1 MFRVRQVFL
10 MLESD
15 HNPPQIMIC
24 SMLWS
29 LVWSLVMVWSVVW
42 SVVMVRSMVWYH
54 LGLPGMSGSLQCCLK
69 AGRKSSAVLLEDWLG
84 YPPDRTRPV
93 QV

>member
-1 MFRVRQVFL
+1 MVFRIRQVFL

-24 SMLWS
+24 SM
-29 LVWSLVMVWSVVW
+29 VW
-42 SVVMVRSMVWYH
+42 SVVMSMVWYH

-69 AGRKSSAVLLEDWLG
+69 AGRYISAVLLADW
-84 YPPDRTRPV
+84 
-93 QV
+93 

>member
-29 LVWSLVMVWSVVW
+29 LVW